1 MAEPECN
8 HCGKCCQFVY
18 KGVKY
23 NCPYLKMDQDG
34 KSSCEIYET
43 RIGTI
48 IFQAPDKTF
57 VCGYRVQQNEKIDD
71 CPYNDLLTNTP
82 G

>member
-1 MAEPECN
+1 
-8 HCGKCCQFVY
+8 
-18 KGVKY
+18 
-23 NCPYLKMDQDG
+23 MDQDG